1 MARPYGVLGCPLRLD
16 VSPRCCVAAIPAA
29 SAAPRGHSPT
39 LRLGGGGCREAE
51 SSEASR
57 DFDVWGGWL
66 EDRHDHGFLHGWAR
80 ARRLRS
86 WPNLVAITRAKCDLR
101 HAIIESQD

>member
-1 MARPYGVLGCPLRLD
+1 MRINNRLTLAAGASGESAWLARTACWRCPLRLD
-16 VSPRCCVAAIPAA
+16 VSPRCCVAAIPAD

-86 WPNLVAITRAKCDLR
+86 WPN
-101 HAIIESQD
+101 